1 MHSSLAPH
9 LHEECLEIID
19 MLKTCHEQH
28 SVGKFFG
35 MCNDLK
41 LQLRK
46 CLMNEREK
54 KRRAN
59 AEKAQHTKQLWDKKY
74 NEYINNNNGQ

>member
-9 LHEECLEIID
+9 LHEECLEVID
-19 MLKTCHEQH
+19 MLKACHEEH

-35 MCNDLK
+35 MCNELK

-46 CLMNEREK
+46 CLINEREK

-59 AEKAQHTKQLWDKKY
+59 AEKALQTKELWEKKY
-74 NEYINNNNGQ
+74 NENNINEDGL